1 MILATVA
8 ACIVVFITTLSILNV
23 CGGLIRGSSLFV
35 SLSPTSQN
43 STNKAV
49 LVLFSFSRD
58 FAFLICEK
66 SLSFEEYLKDTR
78 DILLSWLYL
87 EWYQFNNGVYLL
99 VIPYNDMLK

>member
-23 CGGLIRGSSLFV
+23 CGGLRGSSLFV

-58 FAFLICEK
+58 FAFHICEK

-78 DILLSWLYL
+78 DIFLSLGQYDFVIL
-87 EWYQFNNGVYLL
+87 ALFGV
-99 VIPYNDMLK
+99 VSVQ